1 MKKILDSYI
10 ENVIE
15 MKKDEVRSKVGNL
28 IRIEEMIDE
37 FKSLNLS
44 EEKVCEIVGII
55 NGVSRIDTPFL
66 LYKESINMNSKIS
79 L

>member
-1 MKKILDSYI
+1 MKKILDNYI

-44 EEKVCEIVGII
+44 EVKVCEIVGII
-55 NGVSRIDTPFL
+55 KKYI
-66 LYKESINMNSKIS
+66 
-79 L
+79 

>member
-1 MKKILDSYI
+1 MKKILNNYI

-55 NGVSRIDTPFL
+55 KKYI
-66 LYKESINMNSKIS
+66 
-79 L
+79 

>member
-15 MKKDEVRSKVGNL
+15 MKKDEVRSKVGNI

-55 NGVSRIDTPFL
+55 KKYI
-66 LYKESINMNSKIS
+66 
-79 L
+79 

>member
-1 MKKILDSYI
+1 MKKILDNYI

-15 MKKDEVRSKVGNL
+15 MKKDEVRSKVGNS

-55 NGVSRIDTPFL
+55 KKYI
-66 LYKESINMNSKIS
+66 
-79 L
+79 

>member
-1 MKKILDSYI
+1 MLLLFDKIY
-10 ENVIE
+10 
-15 MKKDEVRSKVGNL
+15 L
-28 IRIEEMIDE
+28 INM
-37 FKSLNLS
+37 
-44 EEKVCEIVGII
+44 

>member
-55 NGVSRIDTPFL
+55 KKYI
-66 LYKESINMNSKIS
+66 
-79 L
+79 

>member
-1 MKKILDSYI
+1 MKKILDNYI

-15 MKKDEVRSKVGNL
+15 MKKDEVRSKVGNS

-37 FKSLNLS
+37 FKALNLS

-55 NGVSRIDTPFL
+55 KKYI
-66 LYKESINMNSKIS
+66 
-79 L
+79 

>member
-1 MKKILDSYI
+1 MKKILDNYI

-55 NGVSRIDTPFL
+55 KKYI
-66 LYKESINMNSKIS
+66 
-79 L
+79 

>member
-1 MKKILDSYI
+1 MKKILNNYI

-37 FKSLNLS
+37 FKALNLS

-55 NGVSRIDTPFL
+55 KKYI
-66 LYKESINMNSKIS
+66 
-79 L
+79 

>member
-1 MKKILDSYI
+1 
-10 ENVIE
+10 

-55 NGVSRIDTPFL
+55 KKYI
-66 LYKESINMNSKIS
+66 
-79 L
+79 

>member
-1 MKKILDSYI
+1 MKKILDNYI

-15 MKKDEVRSKVGNL
+15 MKKDEVRSKVGNS

-37 FKSLNLS
+37 LKALNLS

-55 NGVSRIDTPFL
+55 KKYI
-66 LYKESINMNSKIS
+66 
-79 L
+79 